1 METSKPDLSSVCK
14 IEIVEQRG
22 FKAVVLRLK
31 CEGYPDTYY
40 ADAWLELV
48 ALVRESSP
56 AIESNG
62 EISHF
67 LIFDV
72 AQVKVFSDQFIGL
85 LFKPLM
91 GKDRKTHAPYTPS
104 VALIHCTDSIRQIIE
119 LCRLHHILPCYADL
133 HAAIDAMTP
142 QGFSHA
148 IAGIA
153 EMKARQ
159 AKRDA
164 ERAAQ
169 QSLHSSP
176 AVGSSKM

>member
-72 AQVKVFSDQFIGL
+72 AQVKEFTDQFVGL
-85 LFKPLM
+85 LGRPLRWK
-91 GKDRKTHAPYTPS
+91 GEKRFSTA
-104 VALIHCTDSIRQIIE
+104 VALIHCTGSHRQILE
-119 LCRLHHILPCYADL
+119 LLRLHYILPCYANL
-133 HAAIDAMTP
+133 HTAIDAMTP

-148 IAGIA
+148 ITGIA

-169 QSLHSSP
+169 QSPPSSP
-176 AVGSSKM
+176 AAGSSRV